1 MTMQEKNIS
10 VNNLEQCV
18 KCTVCTAYCPVLKVS
33 AIYPGPKQSGPDGER
48 YRLKSSLFLDEN
60 IKYCLNCK
68 RCEVVCPSGVKI
80 ADIIHSARETY
91 GKRLP
96 KVRDFVLASTD
107 LMGSVATPFAPVV
120 NAVTGL
126 GATKLVL
133 DKVMAIDHRRTF
145 PKYTGTK
152 FETWF
157 RKEAAPKQDAYPRK
171 VSYFHGCYV
180 NYNYPQLGKD
190 FVTLMNALGVG
201 VVLLDKEKCC
211 GVAKI
216 SSGMF
221 DTARKHAEINMSS
234 IGKAVSEGRTV
245 LTTSTTCT
253 LTMKDEYPDILKVD
267 NSAVRDSIVLA
278 IRYVCEMLEK
288 GEAKIVFKDS
298 YKARAAY
305 HVPCHMEKL
314 GQSIFTR
321 TLLGMIPGLELVS
334 LESNCCGIS
343 GTYGFKKENY
353 ARSQAI
359 GKPLFNSIKAVD
371 PDFVACECETCKWQI
386 EMSTD
391 YKVKNPIS
399 ILVEAMDIEKTAA
412 LNSGRQ

>member
-1 MTMQEKNIS
+1 MDTRMQEKNIS
-10 VNNLEQCV
+10 ANELEQCV

-33 AIYPGPKQSGPDGER
+33 VIYPGPKQSGPDGER
-48 YRLKSSLFLDEN
+48 YRLKNSLFMDNN

-80 ADIIHSARETY
+80 ADIIHSARESY
-91 GKRLP
+91 GKHLP

-107 LMGSVATPFAPVV
+107 LMGGVATPFAPVV

-126 GATKLVL
+126 HTTKFVL
-133 DKVMAIDHRRTF
+133 DKVMSIDHRRTF
-145 PKYTGTK
+145 PKYSGQK

-157 RKEAAPKQDAYPRK
+157 KKEAATEQETFKKRI
-171 VSYFHGCYV
+171 SYFHGCYV

-201 VVLLDKEKCC
+201 VDLLEKEKCC
-211 GVAKI
+211 GVAMI

-221 DTARKHAEINMSS
+221 DTARKNARTNIASME
-234 IGKAVSEGRTV
+234 KAISDGRKV

-267 NSAVRDSIVLA
+267 NSSVKDSIVLA
-278 IRYVCEMLEK
+278 IRYIYEMLEK
-288 GEAKIVFKDS
+288 GEARIAFKEG
-298 YKARAAY
+298 YKAKAAY
-305 HVPCHMEKL
+305 HVPCHMEKMGL
-314 GQSIFTR
+314 SIFTR
-321 TLLGMIPGLELVS
+321 KLLKMIPGLELTE
-334 LESNCCGIS
+334 LDSNCCGIA

-359 GKPLFNSIKAVD
+359 GKHLFDNIKSVD

-386 EMSTD
+386 EMSTA
-391 YKVKNPIS
+391 YKVKNPVS
-399 ILVEAMDIEKTAA
+399 ILVEAMDIEKTKE
-412 LNSGRQ
+412 LNA